1 MSAFSLRRWFF
12 ILAPILAGLM
22 LIIGVLADPAPG
34 AEFPAL
40 IEAYAAEPTRVQ
52 LKSLML
58 HFSYGLFGLI
68 ALALAGKVRSR
79 GGWLANGAGLAAFLG
94 ITTMPGFIVSD
105 FVDSTLGRELA
116 LDEAVRISG
125 LIGQTWALQFMV
137 LPGAFG
143 LALAMPLAAAAA
155 WRARLFPWWTWAALS
170 AGMVVLILTG
180 VTWPGAVV
188 LTIALASLAWQ
199 VARVPIDLWDH
210 GLGPYTLGTRRPG
223 TSGPERAGTG
233 ASE

>member
-1 MSAFSLRRWFF
+1 MSAFSFRGWFF

-22 LIIGVLADPAPG
+22 LIVGALADPAPG
-34 AEFPAL
+34 AEFPVL
-40 IEAYAAEPTRVQ
+40 IEAYAANPTRVQ
-52 LKSLML
+52 VKSLML

-105 FVDSTLGRELA
+105 FLDSTLGRELP
-116 LDEAVRISG
+116 LDEAVRISE

-143 LALAMPLAAAAA
+143 LLLAMPLAAAAA
-155 WRARLFPWWTWAALS
+155 WRARLFPCWTPVALS
-170 AGMVVLILTG
+170 AGMVVLLVSS

-188 LTIALASLAWQ
+188 LTIALVSLAWQ
-199 VARVPIDLWDH
+199 VARVPIDVWDH
-210 GLGPYTLGTRRPG
+210 GLGPHT
-223 TSGPERAGTG
+223 AGT
-233 ASE
+233 